1 MTTEP
6 HGWNGPQKHAKSES
20 PDASPA
26 KHLLKEWVPIGSK
39 NYTLSLYNEFKS
51 RIDCFS
57 WAISV
62 SKLIKARDSLH
73 LLVHKNFA
81 VHPPFCSPSSYQ
93 FVHNTQSSW
102 LQITIQT
109 RTCGQLLILDLMVFV
124 LASRLLIP
132 NMPVFS
138 RACFETEP
146 LSQCTMRSTLALQL
160 LPLHAKTRTLISKV
174 LVSSISFRSWKKRI
188 NWI

>member
-1 MTTEP
+1 MVIEKSREFFLPSVFFLFFFYSIWSLGTHKINKTTVAMTTEP
-6 HGWNGPQKHAKSES
+6 HGWNGPQKHAKSGS

-26 KHLLKEWVPIGSK
+26 KHLLKKWVPIDSK

-51 RIDCFS
+51 RIDCFC

-62 SKLIKARDSLH
+62 PKLIKARDCLH

-124 LASRLLIP
+124 LASRL
-132 NMPVFS
+132 
-138 RACFETEP
+138 
-146 LSQCTMRSTLALQL
+146 
-160 LPLHAKTRTLISKV
+160 
-174 LVSSISFRSWKKRI
+174 
-188 NWI
+188 